1 MADKDL
7 NEQIGMNKQKA
18 VLQEEQIVDNADKFD
33 NMYQEQK
40 RVFDLDTSKNEVL
53 QEDSIVE
60 TKREMETIATALANK
75 DLKLSEKN
83 RAKLLVRQNRDL
95 SHVFINSKKFVGDSK
110 EMIEIKEKLL
120 AVETA
125 LGKEFQK
132 NLEFK
137 GNVHNLRKVYL
148 DAINSCNKYLAI
160 KTTRTR
166 SDRYAMVRERLMN
179 LMDELATINDIEAKV
194 IESKK
199 EDDPGL
205 VNGYGLLT
213 AGRLIAWKADREK
226 KAPEETNFLKSFFSG
241 FKFVQKKDGAP
252 NEVKPQK
259 KKMEDK
265 IEKLDFMT
273 DTDDTAVQIMRLL
286 TTEAKPQ
293 NFSKK
298 ATDDATSITHCIY
311 NLISNFP
318 EGAHTEM
325 IHTGFF
331 GYKGKGNKRTHKDDN
346 GKTVMNNT
354 MLQITQNKEG
364 RLTVTVMKDGKQ
376 QVVKLPYGR
385 DVIIMNMKLDM
396 SDKAEIFG
404 EEVLNST
411 LDMIMQANLTENGA
425 EVRNMCLKLLA
436 KYSGH
441 RSNDFDNISTEVV
454 RDIVRTFFRGGKN
467 KDTVTAMIEMAE
479 NQTEPEEVIEEAI
492 EEANEEANEEAIE
505 EENVG
510 DKVKKK
516 HKTKTEKMINNSE
529 ALELQELRKMYMD
542 DLENKVVVHH
552 NVEVKEDDNL
562 PKWGA
567 EEQTVIY
574 FLSDFIYSKDTLTT
588 DKKVGA
594 TVDRL
599 VDFLTKNTNALGIIL
614 VKPRIITDIL
624 KKIMP
629 SGDNDNDQIE
639 QDIIKSREEITKQL
653 NRDGAEKSDIDFN
666 KMTPAAVKGMIDT
679 ALLFKKDEILKNLR
693 KTVIDMNQTI
703 ENMLEEQSKHIQ
715 DVIKD
720 NLEDFMKKDEVAEKK
735 EKLKDPYEKGI
746 TAEEKQKRIEAGN
759 EALNRML
766 KDSITGNSGQG
777 LFIKNVFKSYFS
789 EMDSLDKRSML
800 SWILRES
807 RPIEIPE
814 KSAEDLAKLTEE
826 DRKKFEEKQ
835 KSATMKSAGCLLSGL
850 IKGAGPL
857 FQKMMQGVPTEVLP
871 EELKKAIEDVKSHLL
886 PIPSEVVEAQLLA
899 MVKRSKGEVS
909 KIEVTKS
916 LGAASVGQAFLCK
929 MYGPGYKDGK
939 EVVVKLL
946 RPDVRNR
953 MMREKSVMLKCAR
966 DTNEG
971 MEKTYLGMLE
981 QIEKE
986 LDLTIEAANV
996 EKGDIYSK
1004 SSIKTL
1010 AHDGVVAMKLE
1021 NVIAPTTNSMVIE
1034 KAEGTTVD
1042 SYLMELDENT
1052 RKEIEP
1058 FLTYEEKDGKK
1069 SLVYEN
1075 GMPKLT
1081 VNAKNIE
1088 GVGKA
1093 RAAILKM
1100 IKTAQKRQEHLVTL
1114 SQKWVNEGLFGGG
1127 FYHGDLHAGNIIIN
1141 DDKATV
1147 IDFGNAT
1154 QLEDWQ
1160 KQPITSM
1167 IAATVVGDWK
1177 LFRSCFHALLPKDKK
1192 TEENYQKN
1200 REKFGRILKEVLNM
1214 GGKKMAG
1221 QRIGVALVK
1230 AQELGLQL
1238 PAVIYNFSQCQ
1249 LRIQNTV
1256 NAMNEKIEKL
1266 RKTEKKLS
1274 GERYEFVRDYNYD
1287 PMSFVEM
1294 AAGYLPKDRKD
1305 DFMARMAEE
1314 TRLHYFN
1321 LVLEDGIPE
1330 GCEDAIKDLCKPS
1343 IEQYESPKVALKK
1356 QYDIYQK
1363 LITDK
1368 AFNDLEPDVKEL
1380 AFSNQ
1385 ILTTAE
1391 ILKNKYKFEIND
1403 QVKDEL
1409 GQFFSSKENVE
1420 ERINKF
1426 LDKKVYEED
1435 SFEKYLTEYNSLIQ
1449 DKKRLEKERKK
1460 ISDIIVPKN
1469 TEILATKK
1477 LRDRLKHDIDNL
1489 NEEIINEEKDEK
1501 KGKEEKEKN
1510 IDKLKQ
1516 DIIVK
1521 EKELADAEEKLS
1533 ILQKQKN
1540 DLKEEWE
1547 NKGWNAGE
1555 NNEKIKDLKSKMQV
1569 IFDKYQPVRLEKALQ
1584 GPDGSEVKYDVSFY
1598 NQNNELGDTTLT
1610 ACLMHW
1616 EKNISSLFSVRF
1628 GNKYS
1633 DFLTVTEP
1641 ITRDAVHG
1649 EKFKAI
1655 RTEFVNLVEE
1665 YRDATDEKQNL
1676 EFKEKAT
1683 QILKRMEMY
1692 AGIITIRRMN
1702 EFVKSKDE
1710 MNNDFN
1716 TYNVKLEDFVDAM
1729 GNAID
1734 DNLIE
1739 TARRV
1744 GYFWS
1749 YWHRNDLNMNE

>member
-7 NEQIGMNKQKA
+7 NEQIGMDKQKT

-75 DLKLSEKN
+75 DLNLSEKN

-110 EMIEIKEKLL
+110 EMIEIKKKLL

-125 LGKEFQK
+125 LGKGFKQD
-132 NLEFK
+132 LEFK

-160 KTTRTR
+160 KTTHTG
-166 SDRYAMVRERLMN
+166 SGRYIMVRERLMN
-179 LMDELATINDIEAKV
+179 LMDELAAINDIEAKV

-205 VNGYGLLT
+205 VNGYALLT

-226 KAPEETNFLKSFFSG
+226 KAPEEPNFLKSFFSG

-259 KKMEDK
+259 KKMKDK

-298 ATDDATSITHCIY
+298 ATDDATSITHFIY

-376 QVVKLPYGR
+376 QVVQLPYGR

-411 LDMIMQANLTENGA
+411 LDMIMKANLTENGA

-467 KDTVTAMIEMAE
+467 KDMVTAMIEKAE

-492 EEANEEANEEAIE
+492 EEANEEAIE

-567 EEQTVIY
+567 EEQTVIN

-588 DKKVGA
+588 DKKVDA

-899 MVKRSKGEVS
+899 MVKRSKGEVT
-909 KIEVTKS
+909 KIEVMKS

-929 MYGPGYKDGK
+929 MFGPGYKDGK

-986 LDLTIEAANV
+986 LDLTIEASNV

-1100 IKTAQKRQEHLVTL
+1100 IKTAQKRQKHLVTL

-1200 REKFGRILKEVLNM
+1200 REKFGRVLKEVLNM

-1266 RKTEKKLS
+1266 RKTEGILS
-1274 GERYEFVRDYNYD
+1274 GKRFEYVSDKVFD
-1287 PMSFVEM
+1287 PMSSVEM
-1294 AAGYLPKDRKD
+1294 SLGYLPKDRKKQ
-1305 DFMARMAEE
+1305 FLTRVSSRMSK
-1314 TRLHYFN
+1314 HY
-1321 LVLEDGIPE
+1321 LDKIIQGGVPV
-1330 GCEDAIKDLCKPS
+1330 GCEDAVKDMFS
-1343 IEQYESPKVALKK
+1343 ETRKK
-1356 QYDIYQK
+1356 YKTANDVIRMQYDEYRK
-1363 LITDK
+1363 NVLEDK
-1368 AFNDLEPDVKEL
+1368 SYKNLSDDLKESALNSYISIVKKSLEDD
-1380 AFSNQ
+1380 
-1385 ILTTAE
+1385 
-1391 ILKNKYKFEIND
+1391 YKFMF
-1403 QVKDEL
+1403 DEQSENGL
-1409 GQFFSSKENVE
+1409 KQIFRTEDDIDSKIVTY
-1420 ERINKF
+1420 
-1426 LDKKVYEED
+1426 LDKKKYQDNSFDASMARLNSLFPEKIQLDKDIKSLEKEIKP
-1435 SFEKYLTEYNSLIQ
+1435 FEKELTKEKREKGRLERNRSDIREEIIEVMDGKESKQTVDELKTSLNEIEILLEEQ
-1449 DKKRLEKERKK
+1449 DKKVQQLQTNRDQMMKKLVEARKIVSPISTELEKL
-1460 ISDIIVPKN
+1460 KN
-1469 TEILATKK
+1469 SILAMVAECQPV
-1477 LRDRLKHDIDNL
+1477 LLEDRS
-1489 NEEIINEEKDEK
+1489 
-1501 KGKEEKEKN
+1501 GKEGAEAKYDSAFYNKG
-1510 IDKLKQ
+1510 DMRYSDVYDCLDHWVV
-1516 DIIVK
+1516 DI
-1521 EKELADAEEKLS
+1521 ASPNQA
-1533 ILQKQKN
+1533 
-1540 DLKEEWE
+1540 LKE
-1547 NKGWNAGE
+1547 G
-1555 NNEKIKDLKSKMQV
+1555 
-1569 IFDKYQPVRLEKALQ
+1569 AL
-1584 GPDGSEVKYDVSFY
+1584 D
-1598 NQNNELGDTTLT
+1598 N
-1610 ACLMHW
+1610 
-1616 EKNISSLFSVRF
+1616 
-1628 GNKYS
+1628 
-1633 DFLTVTEP
+1633 FLNVTEP
-1641 ITRDAVHG
+1641 ITRDKGLG
-1649 EKFKAI
+1649 EKFRAV
-1655 RTEFVNLVEE
+1655 RTEFVDLVNE
-1665 YRDATDEKQNL
+1665 YRSKKPE
-1676 EFKEKAT
+1676 E
-1683 QILKRMEMY
+1683 MESFMDKSESIIHRLQMI
-1692 AGIITIRRMN
+1692 AGAITINRIRELGKN
-1702 EFVKSKDE
+1702 KAE

-1729 GNAID
+1729 GNTIE
-1734 DNLIE
+1734 DNLFE